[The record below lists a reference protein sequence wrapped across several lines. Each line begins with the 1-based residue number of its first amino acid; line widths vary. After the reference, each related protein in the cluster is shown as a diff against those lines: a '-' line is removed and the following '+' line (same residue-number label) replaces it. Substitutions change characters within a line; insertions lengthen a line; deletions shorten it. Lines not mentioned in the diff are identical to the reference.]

1 MKNLLYKEMR
11 LALHPTNIL
20 FIPLAMMLF
29 IPNYPYLVVM
39 FYTCLGIFF
48 MCQFGRE
55 NNDVFFTLTLP
66 VEKRRAVLA
75 RITTACML
83 EIGEIIA
90 CVPIALIKVKLTT
103 ARNYA
108 DMDVNIAL
116 FALAFMMFGLFN
128 IVFFPGYYKNVKKV
142 GKPFVFGSVA
152 VFAFIGVEITLCYA
166 APFFKNRLD
175 TPDPQYIA
183 EKLVL
188 LAVGIAAF
196 FLLTL
201 AAYKLSAKR
210 FERQDI

>member
-1 MKNLLYKEMR
+1 MKNLLYKELK

-20 FIPLAMMLF
+20 FIPLALMLF

-66 VEKRRAVLA
+66 IEKRQAVLA
-75 RITTACML
+75 RIITACML
-83 EIGEIIA
+83 EVIEILVCIPVA
-90 CVPIALIKVKLTT
+90 FIKVKLTS
-103 ARNYA
+103 AENLA

-128 IVFFPGYYKNVKKV
+128 VVFFPNHYKDVKKV
-142 GKPFVFGSVA
+142 GKPFVFGSIA
-152 VFAFIGVEITLCYA
+152 VFVFIGAEIVLCHTV
-166 APFFKNRLD
+166 PLFKMKLD
-175 TPDPQYIA
+175 TPDPQFA
-183 EKLVL
+183 TEKLAL
-188 LAVGIAAF
+188 FAVGIAAF

-201 AAYKLSAKR
+201 AAYKSSAKR